1 MTERLSRGY
10 SDSSNQTSLDDSFH
24 LIIDVV
30 GSDSEADMDL
40 GVSFVV
46 VRVVLD
52 NMVVRS
58 LLVRMVLVQ
67 VMSYVNDLGP
77 GFGPG
82 FVVGDHQRKKG
93 NW

>member
-1 MTERLSRGY
+1 MTERQSRGY

-24 LIIDVV
+24 LTIDV
-30 GSDSEADMDL
+30 GSDSEADTDL

-52 NMVVRS
+52 SMVVRN
-58 LLVRMVLVQ
+58 LLVHMVLVQ
-67 VMSYVNDLGP
+67 VMSYVNDLGS

-82 FVVGDHQRKKG
+82 FVVADHQRKKG